1 MSPTAIRD
9 VSSRSSDNTP
19 SDAQSTGSPV
29 STTLSTDQFLSDA
42 ESQGSFPPIAI
53 VGIGL
58 RLPGGVNTTEAFWS
72 SILNKQSFRSEVPRS
87 RYNVDAFHSTSGR
100 PGTVKSRHG
109 YFLEDDISSMDAAFF
124 SMSKAEVE
132 RLDPQ
137 QRLLLEV
144 VWECMESAGQ
154 RDWRGRNIGCYVGV
168 FGEDWLDLN
177 AKDPQHTGM
186 YRITGTADFALA
198 NRVSYEFD
206 MKGPIVAGTNLLLSP
221 TMTLAL
227 SEQGVLSPSGMCQS
241 FDAKAD
247 GYVRG
252 EAVNAVFVKKLED
265 AVRDGDPIRAIIRGT
280 ATNFDGKTAGISNP
294 SSDSH
299 EALIRQAYAAAG
311 IDDFTST
318 AFVECHGTG
327 TPTGDPIETTA
338 VGRVFGEK
346 GVYIGSVKPNVG
358 HSEGASGLTSLIK
371 TVLALEHS
379 TIPPQANFADP
390 NPKSGDDLDIQFSP
404 ITKARPGSSTV
415 NFLFTGQGAQ
425 WAGMALELLHDF
437 PDFLASIRA
446 MDKALQSL
454 PHPPNWTMEEELQR
468 PKELNRIN
476 EPEFSQP
483 ICTALQVGLVNLL
496 YTVGIRPAAVVG
508 HSSGEIA
515 AAYAAGALSQDAAI
529 TVAYYRGQVTKK
541 QTRRGGMA
549 AVGLGSEEVAQFL
562 KATEHTAGI
571 VGVACVNSPNS
582 VTLSGD
588 DEALDAAIGRIKS
601 AMPDCFVRRL
611 KVDKAYH
618 SHHME
623 EIGDI
628 YEMLIA
634 PYVSTK
640 ELRIPLFSSV
650 TSKRIISSEHL
661 GAPYW
666 RSNLERPVLFSSAH

>member
-58 RLPGGVNTTEAFWS
+58 RLPGGVNTTKAFWS

-206 MKGPIVAGTNLLLSP
+206 MKGPSMTIETGCSSSLVGLHEACAAIHAGACESAVVAGTNLLLSP

-346 GVYIGSVKPNVG
+346 GVYIGSVCRK
-358 HSEGASGLTSLIK
+358 SSL
-371 TVLALEHS
+371 
-379 TIPPQANFADP
+379 
-390 NPKSGDDLDIQFSP
+390 G
-404 ITKARPGSSTV
+404 RP
-415 NFLFTGQGAQ
+415 
-425 WAGMALELLHDF
+425 
-437 PDFLASIRA
+437 
-446 MDKALQSL
+446 
-454 PHPPNWTMEEELQR
+454 
-468 PKELNRIN
+468 
-476 EPEFSQP
+476 
-483 ICTALQVGLVNLL
+483 
-496 YTVGIRPAAVVG
+496 
-508 HSSGEIA
+508 
-515 AAYAAGALSQDAAI
+515 
-529 TVAYYRGQVTKK
+529 
-541 QTRRGGMA
+541 
-549 AVGLGSEEVAQFL
+549 
-562 KATEHTAGI
+562 
-571 VGVACVNSPNS
+571 
-582 VTLSGD
+582 
-588 DEALDAAIGRIKS
+588 
-601 AMPDCFVRRL
+601 L
-611 KVDKAYH
+611 KVY
-618 SHHME
+618 
-623 EIGDI
+623 
-628 YEMLIA
+628 
-634 PYVSTK
+634 
-640 ELRIPLFSSV
+640 
-650 TSKRIISSEHL
+650 
-661 GAPYW
+661 
-666 RSNLERPVLFSSAH
+666 